1 MQHAKQA
8 MGQDLKQQR
17 IELKKNVDNALSLA
31 LTQGDISTLP
41 DISDFIGV
49 YGQDDG
55 VRMHQEAA
63 KQAQLNSYMYQMPG
77 MS

>member
-55 VRMHQEAA
+55 VRMHQ
-63 KQAQLNSYMYQMPG
+63 KLQSRLS
-77 MS
+77 